1 MHAIIVPSQ
10 IHFFDRDLTWH
21 NQPMTICT
29 QSKYLSMIM
38 LDVKNLEKF
47 YLEKQKNQTEEEITS
62 SSSRSARRLFRF
74 LLIHVLIANL

>member
-10 IHFFDRDLTWH
+10 IHFFDRDLTWL

-38 LDVKNLEKF
+38 LDVKNLEKLC
-47 YLEKQKNQTEEEITS
+47 LEKQKNQWEEEINS

-74 LLIHVLIANL
+74 LSIHVLIANL

>member
-10 IHFFDRDLTWH
+10 IHFFDRDLTWL

-29 QSKYLSMIM
+29 QSKYISMIM

-47 YLEKQKNQTEEEITS
+47 CLEKQKNQQKK
-62 SSSRSARRLFRF
+62 
-74 LLIHVLIANL
+74 